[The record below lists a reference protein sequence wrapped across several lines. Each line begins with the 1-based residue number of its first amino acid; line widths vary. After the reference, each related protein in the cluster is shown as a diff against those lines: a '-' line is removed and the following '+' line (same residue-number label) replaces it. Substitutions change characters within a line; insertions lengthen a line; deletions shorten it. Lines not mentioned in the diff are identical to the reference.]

1 MDILYIYKIKGGLV
15 MDYSVEGYL
24 RRRTEEELEQILK
37 EFIQK
42 REDQYYEMWIEICNT
57 GRFSREEND

>member
-1 MDILYIYKIKGGLV
+1 

-42 REDQYYEMWIEICNT
+42 REDQYYEMWIEIIQKILKEKNGECDET
-57 GRFSREEND
+57 EESNGNVVK

>member
-1 MDILYIYKIKGGLV
+1 

-24 RRRTEEELEQILK
+24 RRRTEEELEQVLQ

-42 REDQYYEMWIEICNT
+42 RENQYYEMWIEIIQKILKEKNGECDET
-57 GRFSREEND
+57 EESNGNVVK

>member
-1 MDILYIYKIKGGLV
+1 

-42 REDQYYEMWIEICNT
+42 REDQYYEMWIEIIQKILKEKDGECDET
-57 GRFSREEND
+57 EESNGNVVK

>member
-1 MDILYIYKIKGGLV
+1 

-24 RRRTEEELEQILK
+24 RRRTEDELEQILK

-42 REDQYYEMWIEICNT
+42 REDQYYEMWIEIIQKILKEKNGECDET
-57 GRFSREEND
+57 EESNGNVVK

>member
-1 MDILYIYKIKGGLV
+1 

-24 RRRTEEELEQILK
+24 RRRTEDELEQILK

-42 REDQYYEMWIEICNT
+42 REDQYYEMWIEIIQKILKEKN
-57 GRFSREEND
+57 EECDETEESNGNVVK

>member
-1 MDILYIYKIKGGLV
+1 

-24 RRRTEEELEQILK
+24 RRRTEDELEQILK

-42 REDQYYEMWIEICNT
+42 REDQYYEMWIEIIQKILKEKNGECDET
-57 GRFSREEND
+57 EELNGNIVK

>member
-1 MDILYIYKIKGGLV
+1 

-42 REDQYYEMWIEICNT
+42 REDQYYEMWIEIIQKILKEKN
-57 GRFSREEND
+57 EECDETEESNGNVVK

>member
-1 MDILYIYKIKGGLV
+1 

-24 RRRTEEELEQILK
+24 RRRTEEELEQVLK

-42 REDQYYEMWIEICNT
+42 REDQYYEMWIEIIQKILKEKNGECDET
-57 GRFSREEND
+57 EESNGNVVK